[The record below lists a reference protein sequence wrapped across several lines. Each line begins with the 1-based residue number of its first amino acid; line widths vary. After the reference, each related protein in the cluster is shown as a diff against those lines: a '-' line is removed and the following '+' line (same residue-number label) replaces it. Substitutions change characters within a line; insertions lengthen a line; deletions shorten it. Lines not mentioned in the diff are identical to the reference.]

1 MLLDTTSR
9 SIFGHSRRG
18 IAPEVHS
25 RLRADRYNHH
35 GVTQSLEK
43 CKFTSHAHFS
53 ATSMA
58 ASFRSRGRAARER
71 SNRHAYTECI
81 IDSFSQRFQKSYPK
95 ISSDPPK
102 IYFGYANAKNVAS
115 GGSCVILRC
124 SMRHTQANV
133 QTSKLKCYVLISSEN
148 KKSRAKR

>member
-18 IAPEVHS
+18 IAPEVHN
-25 RLRADRYNHH
+25 RLRAGRYNHH

-43 CKFTSHAHFS
+43 CKFTSHTHFS

-71 SNRHAYTECI
+71 SNRHAYPECI

-115 GGSCVILRC
+115 GGTFHAQLLICYLKKKQKRA
-124 SMRHTQANV
+124 MQ
-133 QTSKLKCYVLISSEN
+133 SKNIAREYPDFA
-148 KKSRAKR
+148 R